1 MRAHEPASFWRV
13 NAIAREN
20 VVVTETSHQ
29 LLEVLS
35 FFDRERAL
43 PLSLKKH
50 RVSQNEASRYVYVF
64 ENTRKILKVKYSRL
78 PITRTFKRNRKKV
91 PVIGSSKKIAESMVK
106 NSFYCTVNIL
116 STFNCRNVK

>member
-35 FFDRERAL
+35 FLDRERAL

-50 RVSQNEASRYVYVF
+50 RVSQIFS
-64 ENTRKILKVKYSRL
+64 
-78 PITRTFKRNRKKV
+78 RKKV
-91 PVIGSSKKIAESMVK
+91 K
-106 NSFYCTVNIL
+106 
-116 STFNCRNVK
+116 

>member
-1 MRAHEPASFWRV
+1 MRAHEPESFWRV

-43 PLSLKKH
+43 PLSLKKTT
-50 RVSQNEASRYVYVF
+50 VLAKFSR
-64 ENTRKILKVKYSRL
+64 E
-78 PITRTFKRNRKKV
+78 KK
-91 PVIGSSKKIAESMVK
+91 
-106 NSFYCTVNIL
+106 
-116 STFNCRNVK
+116 